1 MRDFF
6 AYLKSRVFLKH
17 FLLALVSLALVLWL
31 LFKWLAVYTNHG
43 ETVEVPDFKGKKI
56 PALNDFVQ
64 DKNVRYEIVDSL
76 YDPKEEA
83 GIVIKQDPEAK
94 SLVKHNRTIYLY
106 VTSMLPPQI
115 EMPKLV
121 DRSLRQAVLMIE
133 SYGLKVGKQ
142 TQVSGDC
149 NGCILKQL
157 YKGKEITPGT
167 PIKKGSVID
176 LYVGV
181 KQFGAMPT
189 YTDAA
194 GINDDGDDDNNDD
207 NDGQQP

>member
-1 MRDFF
+1 MRDLF
-6 AYLKSRVFLKH
+6 AYLRSRVFLKH

-31 LFKWLAVYTNHG
+31 LFKMLAVYTHHG

-56 PALNDFVQ
+56 PVLGDFVK
-64 DKNVRYEIVDSL
+64 DKDVRYEIVDSL

-157 YKGKEITPGT
+157 YKGKEIAPGT

-176 LYVGV
+176 LSVGV
-181 KQFGAMPT
+181 KQFGAAPID
-189 YTDAA
+189 TDPAT
-194 GINDDGDDDNNDD
+194 GINDDQDEDDDK
-207 NDGQQP
+207 QPD

>member
-1 MRDFF
+1 MRDLF

-17 FLLALVSLALVLWL
+17 FLLAVVSLALVLWL

-43 ETVEVPDFKGKKI
+43 ETVEVPDFKGQKI
-56 PALNDFVQ
+56 PALSDFVQ

-83 GIVIKQDPEAK
+83 GVVIKQDPEAK

-133 SYGLKVGKQ
+133 SYGLKAGKQ

-176 LYVGV
+176 LCVGV
-181 KQFGAMPT
+181 KQFGAAPI
-189 YTDAA
+189 DADPA
-194 GINDDGDDDNNDD
+194 TGINDDDDNDDDNDK
-207 NDGQQP
+207 QPD